1 MRRVVSY
8 GLARLN
14 CETICTIVVSNRHL
28 TVSTKV
34 GNFHYLNFEKNFFA
48 LGRGES
54 FLAYSKEVLHAIR
67 STHLILRDVIL
78 LISGEEY
85 IKLLTM

>member
-14 CETICTIVVSNRHL
+14 CETICIIIVSNRHL
-28 TVSTKV
+28 STKV
-34 GNFHYLNFEKNFFA
+34 GNFHYLNFWKEFLRIGK
-48 LGRGES
+48 RES
-54 FLAYSKEVLHAIR
+54 FLAYRKEVLHAIR

-85 IKLLTM
+85 IS